1 MTDYDAIVI
10 GAGHNGLIA
19 ACYLAKAG
27 HKVLVLEGRELPG
40 GCASNRELAAG
51 VTVSDCAQWLGQ
63 FDRDI
68 IKDLKLV
75 EHGLA
80 LGEVKRTVALQTD
93 GKHLVFDGNSVSGAE
108 LSGEDRDAYRRFTRQ
123 MNAFA
128 GLVQKLYRQ
137 RPPKLVDSNWRDR
150 WTLIRLGLGLK
161 LLGRENMRD
170 LMRVALIN
178 IYDVLNEHF
187 NHAGLK
193 AAVALDAVT
202 GSTMGPRSPNTVFH
216 YLHRKAGD
224 RQGQEGPRQVLGGL
238 GALGESLARAA
249 QSQGVTMRLGS
260 PVAAIVIVTI
270 ALSLAAVEF
279 YNAVRVAGY
288 QPAVLL
294 GLTAVL
300 SLPLAVY
307 WKGEAAI
314 GLVLVLAILFGSLW
328 YVMGISPDGAM
339 RGLGATLLGI
349 VHIGVLGSFA
359 ALMLSVDT
367 YGTGVLTV
375 AVILTV
381 FYDIGGLFIGKAL
394 GRTPLSS
401 ASPNKTMEG
410 LIGGMV
416 VVLIAA
422 IVMGVIGQPAPLAG
436 DTFDGSGLFT
446 MIVIGIA
453 AALAAP
459 IGDLAESQIKRDLGI
474 KDMGTILPGHGGLL
488 DRFDGLLFV
497 LPTVWFAA
505 NAFVFS

>member
-1 MTDYDAIVI
+1 MSDESNEFEGFRVVDSGEPVDDGVDEFAAPGRSVFGDDDISFEEDDDAIPHWSEPPTGSVPQV
-10 GAGHNGLIA
+10 GGEASMTF
-19 ACYLAKAG
+19 
-27 HKVLVLEGRELPG
+27 EPTPEPTLPE
-40 GCASNRELAAG
+40 AEPAELAAWAD
-51 VTVSDCAQWLGQ
+51 VSSTPRLTNDGPDAAPPVQLGDVPDAADDFFG
-63 FDRDI
+63 FDDDHDAGRLGGSMPEPASAGEEPSLGASLGAVAGATGERDMPMAVI
-68 IKDLKLV
+68 V
-75 EHGLA
+75 G
-80 LGEVKRTVALQTD
+80 VALAV
-93 GKHLVFDGNSVSGAE
+93 LF
-108 LSGEDRDAYRRFTRQ
+108 
-123 MNAFA
+123 FA
-128 GLVQKLYRQ
+128 A
-137 RPPKLVDSNWRDR
+137 
-150 WTLIRLGLGLK
+150 
-161 LLGRENMRD
+161 M
-170 LMRVALIN
+170 
-178 IYDVLNEHF
+178 
-187 NHAGLK
+187 
-193 AAVALDAVT
+193 AV
-202 GSTMGPRSPNTVFH
+202 G
-216 YLHRKAGD
+216 
-224 RQGQEGPRQVLGGL
+224 
-238 GALGESLARAA
+238 
-249 QSQGVTMRLGS
+249 
-260 PVAAIVIVTI
+260 PVAALVIVTI

-381 FYDIGGLFIGKAL
+381 FYDVGGLFIGKAL

-422 IVMGVIGQPAPLAG
+422 IVMGIIGQPAPLAG

>member
-1 MTDYDAIVI
+1 MSDESNEFEGFRVVDSGEPVDDGVDEFAAPGRSVFGDDDISFEEDDDAIPHWSEPPTGSVPQV
-10 GAGHNGLIA
+10 GGDASMTF
-19 ACYLAKAG
+19 
-27 HKVLVLEGRELPG
+27 EPTPEPTLPE
-40 GCASNRELAAG
+40 AEPAELAAWAD
-51 VTVSDCAQWLGQ
+51 VSSTPRLTNDGPDAAPPVQ
-63 FDRDI
+63 
-68 IKDLKLV
+68 
-75 EHGLA
+75 
-80 LGEVKRTVALQTD
+80 LGEVSDAADDFFGFDDDHDAGRLGGSMPEPASAGEEPSLGASLGAVAGATGERDMPMAVIVGVALAV
-93 GKHLVFDGNSVSGAE
+93 LF
-108 LSGEDRDAYRRFTRQ
+108 
-123 MNAFA
+123 FA
-128 GLVQKLYRQ
+128 A
-137 RPPKLVDSNWRDR
+137 
-150 WTLIRLGLGLK
+150 
-161 LLGRENMRD
+161 M
-170 LMRVALIN
+170 
-178 IYDVLNEHF
+178 
-187 NHAGLK
+187 
-193 AAVALDAVT
+193 AV
-202 GSTMGPRSPNTVFH
+202 G
-216 YLHRKAGD
+216 
-224 RQGQEGPRQVLGGL
+224 
-238 GALGESLARAA
+238 
-249 QSQGVTMRLGS
+249 
-260 PVAAIVIVTI
+260 PVAALVIVTI

>member
-1 MTDYDAIVI
+1 MSDESNEFEGFRVVDSGEPVDDGVDEFAAPGRSVFGDDDISFEEDDDAIPHWSEPPTGSVPQV
-10 GAGHNGLIA
+10 GGEASMTF
-19 ACYLAKAG
+19 
-27 HKVLVLEGRELPG
+27 EPTPEPTLPE
-40 GCASNRELAAG
+40 AEPAELAAWAD
-51 VTVSDCAQWLGQ
+51 VSSTPRLTNDGPDAAPPVQ
-63 FDRDI
+63 
-68 IKDLKLV
+68 
-75 EHGLA
+75 
-80 LGEVKRTVALQTD
+80 LGEVSDAADDFFGFDDDHDAGRLGGSMPEPASAGEEPSLGASLGAVAGATGDRDMPMAVIVGVALAV
-93 GKHLVFDGNSVSGAE
+93 LF
-108 LSGEDRDAYRRFTRQ
+108 
-123 MNAFA
+123 FA
-128 GLVQKLYRQ
+128 A
-137 RPPKLVDSNWRDR
+137 
-150 WTLIRLGLGLK
+150 
-161 LLGRENMRD
+161 M
-170 LMRVALIN
+170 
-178 IYDVLNEHF
+178 
-187 NHAGLK
+187 
-193 AAVALDAVT
+193 AV
-202 GSTMGPRSPNTVFH
+202 G
-216 YLHRKAGD
+216 
-224 RQGQEGPRQVLGGL
+224 
-238 GALGESLARAA
+238 
-249 QSQGVTMRLGS
+249 
-260 PVAAIVIVTI
+260 PVAALVIVTI

-497 LPTVWFAA
+497 LPTVWFVA

>member
-1 MTDYDAIVI
+1 MSDESNEFEGFRVADSSEPVDEFAAPGRSVFGDDDISFEEDDDAIPHWSEPPTGSVPQV
-10 GAGHNGLIA
+10 GGDASMTFEPNP
-19 ACYLAKAG
+19 
-27 HKVLVLEGRELPG
+27 EPTLPE
-40 GCASNRELAAG
+40 AEPDELAAWADVSSTPRLTHDG
-51 VTVSDCAQWLGQ
+51 SDAAPPAQPNGVSDAAADFFGFDDDQDSGRLGAAMSEPTPAGDERSLAESLGAVAGATG
-63 FDRDI
+63 DRDMPMAVI
-68 IKDLKLV
+68 V
-75 EHGLA
+75 G
-80 LGEVKRTVALQTD
+80 VALAV
-93 GKHLVFDGNSVSGAE
+93 LF
-108 LSGEDRDAYRRFTRQ
+108 
-123 MNAFA
+123 FA
-128 GLVQKLYRQ
+128 A
-137 RPPKLVDSNWRDR
+137 
-150 WTLIRLGLGLK
+150 
-161 LLGRENMRD
+161 M
-170 LMRVALIN
+170 
-178 IYDVLNEHF
+178 
-187 NHAGLK
+187 
-193 AAVALDAVT
+193 AV
-202 GSTMGPRSPNTVFH
+202 G
-216 YLHRKAGD
+216 
-224 RQGQEGPRQVLGGL
+224 
-238 GALGESLARAA
+238 
-249 QSQGVTMRLGS
+249 
-260 PVAAIVIVTI
+260 PVAALLIVTI

-314 GLVLVLAILFGSLW
+314 GLVLVLALLFGSLW

-367 YGTGVLTV
+367 YGTGLLTV

-401 ASPNKTMEG
+401 VSPNKTMEG

-416 VVLIAA
+416 VVMVAA
-422 IVMGVIGQPAPLAG
+422 IVMGIIGQPAPLAG
-436 DTFDGSGLFT
+436 DAFDGSGLFT

>member
-1 MTDYDAIVI
+1 MSDESNEFEGFRVADSSEPVDEFVAPGRSVFGDDDISFEEDDDAIPHWSEPPTGSVPQV
-10 GAGHNGLIA
+10 GGDASMTFEPNP
-19 ACYLAKAG
+19 
-27 HKVLVLEGRELPG
+27 EPTLPE
-40 GCASNRELAAG
+40 AEPDELAAWADVSSTPRLTDDG
-51 VTVSDCAQWLGQ
+51 SDAAPPAQPDGVSDAAADFFGFDDDQDSGRLGAAMSEPTPAGDERSLAESLGAVAGATG
-63 FDRDI
+63 DRDMPMAVI
-68 IKDLKLV
+68 V
-75 EHGLA
+75 G
-80 LGEVKRTVALQTD
+80 VALAV
-93 GKHLVFDGNSVSGAE
+93 LF
-108 LSGEDRDAYRRFTRQ
+108 
-123 MNAFA
+123 FA
-128 GLVQKLYRQ
+128 A
-137 RPPKLVDSNWRDR
+137 
-150 WTLIRLGLGLK
+150 
-161 LLGRENMRD
+161 M
-170 LMRVALIN
+170 
-178 IYDVLNEHF
+178 
-187 NHAGLK
+187 
-193 AAVALDAVT
+193 AV
-202 GSTMGPRSPNTVFH
+202 G
-216 YLHRKAGD
+216 
-224 RQGQEGPRQVLGGL
+224 
-238 GALGESLARAA
+238 
-249 QSQGVTMRLGS
+249 
-260 PVAAIVIVTI
+260 PVAALVIVTI

-314 GLVLVLAILFGSLW
+314 GLVLVLALLFGSLW

-422 IVMGVIGQPAPLAG
+422 IVMGIIGQPAPVSYTHL
-436 DTFDGSGLFT
+436 TL
-446 MIVIGIA
+446 
-453 AALAAP
+453 P
-459 IGDLAESQIKRDLGI
+459 
-474 KDMGTILPGHGGLL
+474 TILL
-488 DRFDGLLFV
+488 V
-497 LPTVWFAA
+497 
-505 NAFVFS
+505 

>member
-1 MTDYDAIVI
+1 MSDESNEFEGFRVADSGEPVDEFAAPGRSVFGDDEISFEEDDDAIPHWSEPPTGSVPQV
-10 GAGHNGLIA
+10 GGDASMTF
-19 ACYLAKAG
+19 
-27 HKVLVLEGRELPG
+27 EPTTEPTLPE
-40 GCASNRELAAG
+40 AEPDELAAWADVSSTPHLTNDG
-51 VTVSDCAQWLGQ
+51 PDAAPPVQLGDVSDAAADFFG
-63 FDRDI
+63 FDD
-68 IKDLKLV
+68 D
-75 EHGLA
+75 
-80 LGEVKRTVALQTD
+80 QD
-93 GKHLVFDGNSVSGAE
+93 SG
-108 LSGEDRDAYRRFTRQ
+108 
-123 MNAFA
+123 
-128 GLVQKLYRQ
+128 
-137 RPPKLVDSNWRDR
+137 
-150 WTLIRLGLGLK
+150 RLGTAMS
-161 LLGRENMRD
+161 EP
-170 LMRVALIN
+170 A
-178 IYDVLNEHF
+178 
-187 NHAGLK
+187 
-193 AAVALDAVT
+193 T
-202 GSTMGPRSPNTVFH
+202 
-216 YLHRKAGD
+216 AGD
-224 RQGQEGPRQVLGGL
+224 EPS
-238 GALGESLARAA
+238 LGESLGAVAGATGNRDMPMAVIVGVALAVLFFAA
-249 QSQGVTMRLGS
+249 MAVG
-260 PVAAIVIVTI
+260 PVPALVIVTI

-314 GLVLVLAILFGSLW
+314 GLVLVLSILFGSLW
-328 YVMGISPDGAM
+328 YVMGVSPDGAM

-367 YGTGVLTV
+367 YGKGVLTV
-375 AVILTV
+375 AIILTV
-381 FYDIGGLFIGKAL
+381 LHDVGGLFIGKAL

-401 ASPNKTMEG
+401 VSPNKTMEG
-410 LIGGMV
+410 LIGGMA

-436 DTFDGSGLFT
+436 DAFDSSGLFT

-497 LPTVWFAA
+497 LPTVWFVA